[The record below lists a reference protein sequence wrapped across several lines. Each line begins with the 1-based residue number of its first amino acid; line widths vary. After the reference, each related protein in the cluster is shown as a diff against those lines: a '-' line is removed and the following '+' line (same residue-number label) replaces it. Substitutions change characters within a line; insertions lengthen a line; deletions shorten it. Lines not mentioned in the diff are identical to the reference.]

1 MSIANDIKGHIA
13 KEGLNITKVTEM
25 LNQKN
30 DTKYTVQNL
39 HKKINNESLRYS
51 DALEIAEVLGY
62 RIEWVKK
69 D

>member
-1 MSIANDIKGHIA
+1 MEIKNHIKSVMA
-13 KEGLNITKVTEM
+13 LSGVSMIELNNR
-25 LNQKN
+25 LNNKRK
-30 DTKYTVQNL
+30 TSTTVSTLSQ
-39 HKKINNESLRYS
+39 KINNESLRYS